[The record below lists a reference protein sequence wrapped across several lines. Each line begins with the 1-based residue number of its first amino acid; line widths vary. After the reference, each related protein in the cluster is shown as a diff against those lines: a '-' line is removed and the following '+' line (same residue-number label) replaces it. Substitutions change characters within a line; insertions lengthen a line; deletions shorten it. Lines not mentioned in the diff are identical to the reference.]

1 MKFKDRP
8 LSSRL
13 GRAMYWKDI
22 DFDER
27 LKIIEQLAKLPLNP
41 EDADLPKNIRDLL
54 EWAESVADEK
64 EPRTNAKET

>member
-1 MKFKDRP
+1 
-8 LSSRL
+8 
-13 GRAMYWKDI
+13 MYWKDI
-22 DFDER
+22 DFEER

>member
-1 MKFKDRP
+1 MKFEDRP

-13 GRAMYWKDI
+13 GRAMFWKDI
-22 DFDER
+22 DFEER

>member
-13 GRAMYWKDI
+13 GRAMFWKDI
-22 DFDER
+22 DFEER

>member
-22 DFDER
+22 DFEER

>member
-13 GRAMYWKDI
+13 GRAMFWKDL
-22 DFDER
+22 DFEER